1 MPNQY
6 ARALCV
12 ACACVLVVSGCGGG
26 GGKRNQAPTANNL
39 AIATAEDTAQ
49 TGTITA
55 SDPDGDA
62 LTAAVATAPTRGDVV
77 VTSGMSFTYTPRA
90 NQNGADQFTMR
101 ISDGRGASAT
111 ATVSVTITAVNDAPQ
126 IQPTLALDEDQPST
140 TQIATEVD
148 GETFQLTLVTPPA
161 HGTVS
166 FDPTT
171 TGRITYTP
179 NGNYFGADTMQFT
192 ATDALSTTTTAVAIT
207 VRAVNDAPVTT
218 ADTAT
223 TTQQSTVVADVLA
236 NDSDVDDATL
246 TLSIVTPPPHGT
258 AAVAAGRI
266 EYSSGTFL
274 GETLLI
280 YQVRDAAGATANG
293 TLTLRSA
300 VRTPIVYPTAAG
312 GALYFS
318 DGIWSFRLHDPLP
331 VGARVLLVKAAKT
344 APLVFFTVFNSV
356 TTDLFYADLRQP
368 GTATRLTR
376 QFTSQGDG
384 VGEFAISDDG
394 SKVAYWQNGGQNM
407 WLIETAHPGVET
419 RLGTGGGGVTMDAAG
434 TRVLYTVRPFTPTQQ
449 PSAIFTVE
457 LANPGVETPVTPFAQ
472 PPDTVSSP
480 LYLKRDGHTLYYA
493 IGQRVFGVDPAVP
506 GSDFSVFDLTTTTTS
521 LLGPLDDETT
531 FSGTS
536 STSAI
541 HGYVLRAGNPGTV
554 VRFSDGTSSSGAI
567 RAHAPTLG
575 GTKVFYLRSNS
586 AGRNSDLYRVDMS
599 NPAVSVP
606 ITAHYTVD
614 WGIWGLALS
623 PDESQIFY
631 ATLDTVPNPGGGAVP
646 GNSDVYVLRTDGSA
660 PARHLQHFDQDTY
673 IGEFAPDGRY
683 VIVRDGPG
691 RAQPAL
697 NAFNALDPGQNLRLD
712 LLSGTAGYG
721 ETVFV
726 VAP

>member
-6 ARALCV
+6 VRALCA
-12 ACACVLVVSGCGGG
+12 ACACVLAVSGCGGG

-300 VRTPIVYPTAAG
+300 VRTPIVYPTAA
-312 GALYFS
+312 A
-318 DGIWSFRLHDPLP
+318 
-331 VGARVLLVKAAKT
+331 ARC
-344 APLVFFTVFNSV
+344 
-356 TTDLFYADLRQP
+356 
-368 GTATRLTR
+368 
-376 QFTSQGDG
+376 
-384 VGEFAISDDG
+384 
-394 SKVAYWQNGGQNM
+394 
-407 WLIETAHPGVET
+407 
-419 RLGTGGGGVTMDAAG
+419 
-434 TRVLYTVRPFTPTQQ
+434 
-449 PSAIFTVE
+449 
-457 LANPGVETPVTPFAQ
+457 
-472 PPDTVSSP
+472 
-480 LYLKRDGHTLYYA
+480 
-493 IGQRVFGVDPAVP
+493 
-506 GSDFSVFDLTTTTTS
+506 
-521 LLGPLDDETT
+521 
-531 FSGTS
+531 
-536 STSAI
+536 TSAMAFGPSGCTTRCQWE
-541 HGYVLRAGNPGTV
+541 HAC
-554 VRFSDGTSSSGAI
+554 SS
-567 RAHAPTLG
+567 
-575 GTKVFYLRSNS
+575 
-586 AGRNSDLYRVDMS
+586 
-599 NPAVSVP
+599 
-606 ITAHYTVD
+606 
-614 WGIWGLALS
+614 
-623 PDESQIFY
+623 
-631 ATLDTVPNPGGGAVP
+631 
-646 GNSDVYVLRTDGSA
+646 
-660 PARHLQHFDQDTY
+660 
-673 IGEFAPDGRY
+673 
-683 VIVRDGPG
+683 
-691 RAQPAL
+691 
-697 NAFNALDPGQNLRLD
+697 
-712 LLSGTAGYG
+712 
-721 ETVFV
+721 
-726 VAP
+726 